1 MSEDLPQMVRR
12 LIEIQDEDLEK
23 YRNGTLSFEA
33 FVVAA
38 IGTDL
43 GISRLVFDM
52 SFESFNRLKDIEQ
65 KIKDMVG
72 SQGI

>member
-1 MSEDLPQMVRR
+1 MSEDLPKTVRR
-12 LIEIQDEDLEK
+12 LIEIQDEYLQQ
-23 YRNGTLSFEA
+23 YRNGIIPFEDLIISS
-33 FVVAA
+33 

-52 SFESFNRLKDIEQ
+52 SFESFNRLKDIEK

-72 SQGI
+72 SQGL